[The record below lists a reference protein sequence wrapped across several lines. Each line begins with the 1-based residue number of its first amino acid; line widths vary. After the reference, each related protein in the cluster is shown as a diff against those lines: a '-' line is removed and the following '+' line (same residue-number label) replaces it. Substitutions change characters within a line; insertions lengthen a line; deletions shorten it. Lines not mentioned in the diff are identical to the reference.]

1 MRAGNPRRPLC
12 QREVRI
18 GLRGRG
24 KCVKQNQIDM
34 MQLRRGCLQRVQ
46 ISWCGCHLAARMG
59 FRHPHVPALS
69 SHFLAT
75 FPLGC
80 RHRCIRQRTR
90 HHRQCGEQ
98 YCQNENT
105 SSTHERQQAYCSGNC
120 KLDATGGKRF
130 RITLVTHSGLSRMTS
145 NSYLIR

>member
-1 MRAGNPRRPLC
+1 MRARNPRRPLC
-12 QREVRI
+12 QREVRV
-18 GLRGRG
+18 GLRGRW
-24 KCVKQNQIDM
+24 KRVKQNQIDM
-34 MQLRRGCLQRVQ
+34 MQLRRGCLQSMQ

-80 RHRCIRQRTR
+80 RHRCIGQRTR

-98 YCQNENT
+98 YCQRENPDFSHGSQHNQ
-105 SSTHERQQAYCSGNC
+105 SSSDNQ
-120 KLDATGGKRF
+120 LDATSEK
-130 RITLVTHSGLSRMTS
+130 TS
-145 NSYLIR
+145 QLLQSSAQNAFNS